1 MRDLRRFTLALV
13 ALAGLSAPCAAAD
26 NEPCTLTRAASL
38 DVSTDSSG
46 GQVVPMTIG
55 GRTANLLVD
64 TGGIDSMLT
73 QSFVDSLHLRVAP
86 LPRGNRVVMF
96 GGYRLDRF
104 AVGHDIDF
112 GGLKAPYKEFIIMPN
127 GNLPDGID
135 GTVAPDILR
144 AYDDE
149 FDFAAAKLNLFLP
162 NHCQT
167 NMAYWT
173 KSEHAEIPFEQDH
186 FGHISFS
193 VTLDGKKIR
202 ATFDTG
208 TSRSVLTLEEAEDL
222 FAFKQGDPQLQTLR
236 ATDTGHVYKYPFK
249 TLNFSG
255 VSVAN
260 PDLELIS
267 RKDEGMPG
275 EPELILG
282 MGILRQLHMYIAY
295 KEQALYVTAASAH

>member
-1 MRDLRRFTLALV
+1 MKILVRGVLAAVMLCG
-13 ALAGLSAPCAAAD
+13 LAAPCAAAD
-26 NEPCTLTRAASL
+26 NEPCSLVRAASL
-38 DVSTDSSG
+38 DMATDPGG

-73 QSFVDSLHLRVAP
+73 QSFVASLNLRVAP
-86 LPRGNRVVMF
+86 LPGRYVTMF

-104 AVGHDIDF
+104 AVGHDINL

-127 GNLPDGID
+127 GHLSDEID
-135 GTVAPDILR
+135 GTLAPDILR

-149 FDFAAAKLNLFLP
+149 FDFAGAKLNLFLS

-186 FGHISFS
+186 FGHISFL
-193 VTLDGKKIR
+193 VTLDGKKIH
-202 ATFDTG
+202 ATLDTG
-208 TSRSVLTLEEAEDL
+208 SARSIFNLEQAEDL
-222 FAFKQGDPQLQTLR
+222 FGFTESDPQLQTLKT
-236 ATDTGHVYKYPFK
+236 TDSGHISKYPFK
-249 TLNFSG
+249 SLNFSG

-260 PDLELIS
+260 PDLTLYT
-267 RKDEGMPG
+267 KGDERIPG
-275 EPELILG
+275 GPELILG